1 MMELR
6 DPIHGAIEIQPY
18 EIPIID
24 HPFVQRLRNIKQLG
38 FSELSFPGASHNRYN
53 HSIGAV
59 AVATKAFASI
69 FRRGMLPKVYY
80 DRFLGAVRLAAL
92 LHDVGH
98 PPLSHATEF
107 AMPPLCDLSIPCY
120 RGVRE
125 GTGRA
130 THEDYTIKIITDSS
144 LSETLVGVIP
154 GILPLHVAALIDI
167 ELPLED
173 DFFHFEGIDYRPLLS
188 QIVSSEL
195 DVDRMDYLIR
205 DSYFAGVHYGKFD
218 LPWLISNLGCHIESN
233 RAYLALHQRAIY
245 AVDDFLIARY
255 HMFLMIYFHHRAVV
269 YEEMLKRFFEEG
281 GDAYRLPT
289 DIEVYAKVD
298 DYHLYH
304 HLRSS
309 ENPWARRIIERRP
322 FKVFMEVHGKRS
334 DATGIDYDRITA
346 ILQENGIVS
355 ILASSAGI
363 LSKYY
368 AREDAPHA
376 PPIYVFDESPIL
388 GKRVVQPLEEATDL
402 FKKYR
407 EERQITRIYVDR
419 DDLEKALALF
429 RPSAVAQSV
438 GLEGQQRG

>member
-1 MMELR
+1 MPRTMMELR
-6 DPIHGAIEIQPY
+6 DPIHGAIAVEAH

-59 AVATKAFASI
+59 AVATKAFSSI
-69 FRRGMLPKVYY
+69 FRKWDFPQEYH
-80 DRFLGAVRLAAL
+80 DRFLAAVRIAAL

-107 AMPPLCDLSIPCY
+107 AMPPLADLAIPCHGK
-120 RGVRE
+120 RVERR
-125 GTGRA
+125 RA
-130 THEDYTIKIITDSS
+130 THEDYTIKIVTDSS
-144 LSETLVGVIP
+144 LSTVLADAVP
-154 GILPLHVAALIDI
+154 GLSPRHVAALIDI
-167 ELPLED
+167 DLPLDD

-195 DVDRMDYLIR
+195 DVDRMDYLLR

-218 LPWLISNLGCHIESN
+218 LPWLISNLGCHIEGN
-233 RAYLALHQRAIY
+233 RAYLALHHRAIY
-245 AVDDFLIARY
+245 AVDHFLIARY

-281 GDAYRLPT
+281 GDDYQIPS
-289 DIEVYAKVD
+289 DIETYARVD

-309 ENPWARRIIERRP
+309 RNGWARRIVERRP
-322 FKVFMEVHGKRS
+322 FKVFMEVHGRRS
-334 DATGIDYDRITA
+334 ERAEIDYERIVA
-346 ILQENGIVS
+346 ILEARGIPS
-355 ILASSAGI
+355 ILTSSSGI

-368 AREDAPHA
+368 NRESASKA
-376 PPIYVFDESPIL
+376 PPIYVLDESPL
-388 GKRVVQPLEEATDL
+388 FGKVVEPLEEATDL

-407 EERQITRIYVDR
+407 EQRQITRIYVTRSDFER
-419 DDLEKALALF
+419 ALELF
-429 RPSAVAQSV
+429 HPSDVAGEV
-438 GLEGQQRG
+438 GLPRPI